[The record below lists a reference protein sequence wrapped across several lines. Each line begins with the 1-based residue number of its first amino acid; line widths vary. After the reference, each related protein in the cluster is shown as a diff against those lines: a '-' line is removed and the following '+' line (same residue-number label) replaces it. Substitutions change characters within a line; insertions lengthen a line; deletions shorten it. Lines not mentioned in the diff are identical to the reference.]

1 LSPGQLAHK
10 VRGAVERD
18 RISIVVI
25 DSLNGYLNSVPEER
39 FLTIHL
45 HELLMY
51 LGQQG
56 VATILIGAQHG
67 LIGSHMNAPIDA
79 SYLADAVI
87 LMRYFEA
94 RGEVRQA
101 ISIVKKRGGQ
111 HERTI
116 REFRLGLGGIEIGAP
131 LRNFR
136 GVLSG
141 IPTPEPSSPHEAID
155 VPRVGG
161 SR

>member
-1 LSPGQLAHK
+1 
-10 VRGAVERD
+10 
-18 RISIVVI
+18 
-25 DSLNGYLNSVPEER
+25 
-39 FLTIHL
+39 
-45 HELLMY
+45 
-51 LGQQG
+51 
-56 VATILIGAQHG
+56 
-67 LIGSHMNAPIDA
+67 
-79 SYLADAVI
+79 VI

-116 REFRLGLGGIEIGAP
+116 REFRFGRGGLEIGEP

-141 IPTPEPSSPHEAID
+141 IPTPEPDPATLANGASGQEG
-155 VPRVGG
+155 RL
-161 SR
+161 